1 MRTPTD
7 MAPDSSLPGAYRIGQ
22 AATRSG
28 VSAANIRFY
37 EKEKLI
43 AQRGTGENSYR
54 MYSDPDI
61 HQLRFIRLLRSMD
74 MSLDEVRAL
83 LNLDLRKKTDCQT
96 ARNTLDAHIGH
107 VQERLTELRRLEQ
120 DLTALRARCDGSGPQ
135 CHIIEA
141 LHQQA
146 DAPTV
151 KNPLKKNKGHAHV

>member
-1 MRTPTD
+1 M
-7 MAPDSSLPGAYRIGQ
+7 SSVNPYNSQGYQIGQ
-22 AATRSG
+22 AAKLSG

-43 AQRGTGENSYR
+43 SQRGTGANSYR
-54 MYSDPDI
+54 IYSEPDI

-83 LNLDLRKKTDCQT
+83 LNLDLRKKTDCQA
-96 ARNTLDAHIGH
+96 ARSTLDAHIGH
-107 VQERLTELRRLEQ
+107 VRERLAELRRLEK
-120 DLTALRARCDGSGPQ
+120 DLTALRARCDGSDAQ

-146 DAPTV
+146 DAPVPKAAT
-151 KNPLKKNKGHAHV
+151 KKSKGHAHV

>member
-1 MRTPTD
+1 MSVINPQTVQ
-7 MAPDSSLPGAYRIGQ
+7 GYQIGL
-22 AATRSG
+22 AAQHSG
-28 VSAANIRFY
+28 VSAANIRYY

-43 AQRGTGENSYR
+43 AQRGTGANSYR
-54 MYSDPDI
+54 MYSDSDI

-83 LNLDLRKKTDCQT
+83 LNLDLRKKTDCHT

-107 VQERLTELRRLEQ
+107 VRERLTELRRLEK
-120 DLTALRARCDGSGPQ
+120 DLTALRARCDGSDPQ

-146 DAPTV
+146 DAATV
-151 KNPLKKNKGHAHV
+151 KVLAKKAKSHAHV